1 MLPRELITFATITTL
16 GLATTN
22 AGASVNLQLVFDDNG
37 MLTDDR
43 TKSTATSNNT
53 IVSTGSEV
61 HEVRCFCNQPEC
73 VTQGYL
79 CRGRGCF
86 TELPLNLN
94 PSLIRPERSPWHGCL
109 GDDFKDRQCPPE
121 FLCCEQDLCNHVDDP
136 AVRSKLNRTLQDL
149 SGDQRPFLGPIQT
162 SSNHG
167 NLQTTEGWFRTA
179 TIAVPIC
186 GLVALLVLAGLA
198 VRLLKPM
205 PTQNDKLGPHSGA
218 PDNAPPLLGPPK
230 VPLESF
236 NYITINIP
244 IK

>member
-1 MLPRELITFATITTL
+1 MTDMHTHDSSVTTSFTCL
-16 GLATTN
+16 YTN
-22 AGASVNLQLVFDDNG
+22 
-37 MLTDDR
+37 T
-43 TKSTATSNNT
+43 
-53 IVSTGSEV
+53 VSTGSEV